1 MGLSELF
8 VPTFQTYT
16 AMIDSDITQEK
27 MDSCNERLTDS
38 KTTFEKESDKLMAT
52 VPQMPK
58 PLEILDQF
66 IAKFDDIDIFYT
78 KRSIGRPR
86 KYLCTNH
93 VKKDA
98 IWKPL
103 FRKFRRFIKEYISS

>member
-1 MGLSELF
+1 
-8 VPTFQTYT
+8 
-16 AMIDSDITQEK
+16 MIDSEIAPDK
-27 MDSCNERLTDS
+27 MDSFKKRLNDN
-38 KTTFEKESDKLMAT
+38 KTYFEKESDKLMAT

-58 PLEILDQF
+58 PLEILDKF